1 MLQPDR
7 RILYTII
14 ALKFRS
20 THISE
25 NETDTGTPTP
35 ERPSRHRRLRKWL
48 RGIVISL
55 LVTVAVLVIAVT
67 AFTLYLTPANL
78 TSLINREASDYFMA
92 DIRAH
97 NVRFTLWKTFPHLYL
112 EFDSLS
118 IRSRTLDSIDPALK
132 RKLPADAPALASCG
146 KFLGSINLVKLI
158 GGKIFLKDVTIHD
171 LSLNMVAVNDSVN
184 NYNIIPPTT
193 DAPTPLP
200 YFTADRIRLIN
211 SRPLR
216 FFSLATNTRAVA
228 TFQQAW
234 LTGSATDRNTYSIM
248 LRGNLRG
255 NVNGLEVLSQFPFEL
270 TGKTEL
276 NFNPFRVKFSNLAI
290 NLGNTRGHL
299 DMSLTLGQEMKI
311 NRLIYHVD
319 SFDIMKFLSYLPGNI
334 YPYISGVN
342 ADINIIASAMLTAPY
357 SFSASRLPSFEIS
370 FRAPDGT
377 ISYTVSNRETYT
389 LGYSGVR
396 AEFVFNGDNAEESY
410 FALSNLQLHD
420 KGTDVGVRARM
431 TGLMSTPHVRGEIT
445 AVSDLGKAGQV
456 RFMRPY
462 RPQGLFE
469 TKATVDFDI
478 NSLTEPT
485 IHNVHI
491 FGNATLQDFAF
502 LCGTPEMT
510 MSADNLSLYYDGRA
524 ERVQNA
530 DLLSSHITA
539 DLDVDRICFLSP
551 GATLTLRGLTLSVG
565 GATRLI
571 PADITSTGIPYT
583 ATLQASSVKADIP
596 ADSLHILLK
605 GFSVKGSATA
615 RKYFDIGSSAKGLF
629 AARETYIKH
638 PSASGAVSGLTVTF
652 AMAPLKKDALRPAS
666 PTDFHDND
674 SAQLQTLRHT
684 PAYLAL
690 SAPPEIA
697 QFINSWHLRA
707 AAKASAGKVRLPA
720 YGDSVAFGNM
730 NIACTPDSA
739 NISSLTVS
747 TAGTTARLTASASNL
762 RQALTYPV
770 ACPLPLKL
778 DLDID
783 TVNINSLAHSYGGNS
798 TSPKTTVLSAEQ
810 AEADSL
816 ANSLA
821 LLIPRNIEASVNAR
835 AKETVY
841 TNLHLYDLSTAIKL
855 SGGRADIRDLRI
867 YSDFGHA
874 SLDFTY
880 DTHDMLNLS
889 MAANLGV
896 KDINVV
902 NFFKNFHTLLL
913 MMPQMKNLSGFI
925 SAECKGKMQIFPD
938 MYINIPSLWA
948 DMAVQ
953 GRHLKLHQN
962 HFIRRITKMMLIPNA
977 DDIYIKNMDVR
988 ATIHDNLLELYPFNF
1003 EFSKYKLRME
1013 GLNNFDGKLFYHIG
1027 VLDSPL
1033 HVPFGINIKGWF
1045 HDPQLSFGGAHY
1057 NDKNGIHITSQIM
1070 EENRMNLIKELKYYL
1085 KEFVEKAAEAAVDP
1099 SLSL

>member
-1 MLQPDR
+1 M
-7 RILYTII
+7 
-14 ALKFRS
+14 
-20 THISE
+20 
-25 NETDTGTPTP
+25 
-35 ERPSRHRRLRKWL
+35 
-48 RGIVISL
+48 
-55 LVTVAVLVIAVT
+55 AVLVIAVT
-67 AFTLYLTPANL
+67 AFTLYLTPAHL

-92 DIRAH
+92 DVKAH
-97 NVRFTLWKTFPHLYL
+97 NVRYTLWKTFPHLYL

-118 IRSRTLDSIDPALK
+118 IRSRTLDSIDPALR
-132 RKLPADAPALASCG
+132 RKLPADASALASCG
-146 KFLGSINLVKLI
+146 KFLGSVNVLKLI
-158 GGKIFLKDVTIHD
+158 GGKVFLKDVTIHD

-216 FFSLATNTRAVA
+216 YFSLATSTRAIA
-228 TFQQAW
+228 TLQKAW
-234 LTGSATDRNTYSIM
+234 LTGSATDRNAYSIM
-248 LRGNLRG
+248 LHGSLKA
-255 NVNGLEVLSQFPFEL
+255 NVNGLEVLSHFPFEL

-299 DMSLTLGQEMKI
+299 DMSLTLGEEMKI

-342 ADINIIASAMLTAPY
+342 ADISIIASARLTAPY
-357 SFSASRLPSFEIS
+357 SFSASKLPSFQIS

-377 ISYTVSNRETYT
+377 ISYTVSDRETYS
-389 LGYSGVR
+389 LGYSDAR
-396 AEFVFNGDNAEESY
+396 AEFVFNGDNSKESY
-410 FALSNLQLHD
+410 FALNNLCLHG
-420 KGTDVGVRARM
+420 KGTDVGVKARM
-431 TGLMSTPHVRGEIT
+431 TGLMSTPHVRGEVT
-445 AVSDLGKAGQV
+445 AISDLAQAGQV
-456 RFMRPY
+456 RFMQPY

-469 TKATVDFDI
+469 TKATIDFDI

-485 IHNVHI
+485 IHNIHI
-491 FGNATLQDFAF
+491 FGKATLRDFSF
-502 LCGTPEMT
+502 LCGTPEMA
-510 MSADNLSLYYDGRA
+510 MSADNLSLNYDGHA

-539 DLDVDRICFLSP
+539 DVDVDRIRFLSP
-551 GATLTLRGLTLSVG
+551 GTTLTLRGLTLSAG

-583 ATLQASSVKADIP
+583 ATLQASSVKADMP
-596 ADSLHILLK
+596 ADSLHLLLK
-605 GFSVKGSATA
+605 GLTVKGSATA
-615 RKYFDIGSSAKGLF
+615 RKYFDIGSSAKGMF
-629 AARETYIKH
+629 AAEQTYIKH
-638 PSASGAVSGLTVTF
+638 PSASAKVRRLAVSF
-652 AMAPLKKDALRPAS
+652 AMAPLGKDALRPGKPAA
-666 PTDFHDND
+666 FHDSD
-674 SAQLQTLRHT
+674 SMQLQTLRHT

-697 QFINSWHLRA
+697 EFINSWRLQG
-707 AAKASAGKVRLPA
+707 AAKAKAGKIKMAA
-720 YGDSVAFGNM
+720 YGDSLVFGNM

-739 NISSLTVS
+739 NISSLSVT
-747 TAGTTARLTASASNL
+747 TAGTTARLSASFSNL

-778 DLDID
+778 DIDID
-783 TVNINSLAHSYGGNS
+783 TVNINSLAHSYGSRN
-798 TSPKTTVLSAEQ
+798 TSPKTAVRSARQ
-810 AEADSL
+810 TEADSL
-816 ANSLA
+816 ANTLA
-821 LLIPRNIEASVNAR
+821 LLIPRNIEAYINAK

-841 TNLHLYDLSTAIKL
+841 TNLHLYDFSTAVNL

-880 DTHDMLNLS
+880 DTHDMLNLT
-889 MAANLGV
+889 MAANLGI

-988 ATIHDNLLELYPFNF
+988 ASVHDNLLELYPFNF

-1033 HVPFGINIKGWF
+1033 HIPFGINIKGWF
-1045 HDPQLSFGGAHY
+1045 HDPELRFGSANYH
-1057 NDKNGIHITSQIM
+1057 DKDGIHITSQIM
-1070 EENRMNLIKELKYYL
+1070 EKNRVNLIKELKYYL
-1085 KEFVEKAAEAAVDP
+1085 KEFVDKAAEAAVDP